1 MQGFNLLHLSLLG
14 WFPLLCLFWLPL
26 FASLFSVKFL
36 PLTRGV
42 EGGHLFRLTCS
53 VVLRRG
59 SDSANKY
66 CWHMWL
72 VLAVDGP
79 YWDCHGPRWRVL
91 SGSILLRIQGAPQG
105 HCPEWTQGLVHFSV
119 LSFLGSPVLRKSAD
133 PGGLCVLCPSQVQ
146 GLRWLDAWRAHS
158 PRWAVHLI
166 HPPGPRHSVSWV
178 YHVSPLGSWSQ
189 AVTVLAYVNHPGS
202 QEDVISNWQPAYGVV
217 EDAVP
222 GSEIAAAPCLPLL
235 AIAHLLLCLWGGR
248 APNGSQLLLFWYL
261 IGHKTLFCVRTRG
274 HRLALERFAGEVLL
288 FIYLFIC
295 LSGNPTVWV
304 AMSH

>member
-26 FASLFSVKFL
+26 FASLFSVEFL

-59 SDSANKY
+59 SNSANKY
-66 CWHMWL
+66 CWHMR
-72 VLAVDGP
+72 VALAVDGP
-79 YWDCHGPRWRVL
+79 HWDCHGPRWHVFP
-91 SGSILLRIQGAPQG
+91 GSTLLRLQGAPQG
-105 HCPEWTQGLVHFSV
+105 HCPKWTQGLVHFPV
-119 LSFLGSPVLRKSAD
+119 LSCLGSPVLRKSAD

-166 HPPGPRHSVSWV
+166 HLPDPRHSVSWV

-189 AVTVLAYVNHPGS
+189 AVTLLAYVNIQDPRKMWLATGS
-202 QEDVISNWQPAYGVV
+202 
-217 EDAVP
+217 
-222 GSEIAAAPCLPLL
+222 LL
-235 AIAHLLLCLWGGR
+235 
-248 APNGSQLLLFWYL
+248 
-261 IGHKTLFCVRTRG
+261 
-274 HRLALERFAGEVLL
+274 
-288 FIYLFIC
+288 
-295 LSGNPTVWV
+295 TVWWKMQSLGLRLQQPL
-304 AMSH
+304 AFHFWLLHTCFSASGEGGPQMAASCFSSGIW